1 MTASN
6 VTRRQARRDAM
17 VVLYQHDI
25 TGASLEELYN
35 NLRQESGH
43 VADGFTRDEVGGV
56 LAALAEMDAA
66 IDAASRGWPAHRLA
80 ALERSILRLGV
91 YEIKRRDD
99 IPAEVSI
106 DEAVSLAKRFC
117 SREAAA
123 LVNGVLG
130 NVAAGR
136 DNRDGADPAPQAK
149 D

>member
-1 MTASN
+1 MTAPD

-25 TGASLEELYN
+25 TGASIDDLYD
-35 NLRQESGH
+35 NLKQESGH
-43 VADGFTRDEVGGV
+43 MADGFTREEVGGV
-56 LAALAEMDAA
+56 LGALAEVDAV
-66 IDAASRGWPAHRLA
+66 IDAASRNWPAHRLA

-91 YEIKRRDD
+91 YEISRRDD

-136 DNRDGADPAPQAK
+136 DGGDGADAAPKAK